1 MEPEFF
7 VKQKQRGREASRD
20 YYHPC
25 STVSHLNYDFVRG
38 SVDYAKFC
46 LTTL

>member
-1 MEPEFF
+1 MGPRKFL
-7 VKQKQRGREASRD
+7 KQKQRGREASRD